1 MSCVVTK
8 HIIILVLCT
17 CVAIKPI
24 DNNMSNTYLRN
35 ASQSST
41 VVWWRQ
47 TLGGPPEGVSN
58 QSSLTA
64 LCDLKHVTHASK
76 ISQDFST
83 VPVHWNRILRLALI
97 STSHG
102 NMKKIKGFHQ
112 GAVLSI
118 TLFCSKAHCAKD
130 FQSWNKQ
137 PFCTRTFL
145 SWNVLHLWQPA
156 GMLMCIAGYCL
167 GLSHTTVHCPWATGP
182 QTLYQCDA
190 GIILYNFS

>member
-1 MSCVVTK
+1 MPQNTISCITYMSCVVTK

-83 VPVHWNRILRLALI
+83 VPVH
-97 STSHG
+97 
-102 NMKKIKGFHQ
+102 
-112 GAVLSI
+112 
-118 TLFCSKAHCAKD
+118 
-130 FQSWNKQ
+130 
-137 PFCTRTFL
+137 
-145 SWNVLHLWQPA
+145 
-156 GMLMCIAGYCL
+156 
-167 GLSHTTVHCPWATGP
+167 
-182 QTLYQCDA
+182 
-190 GIILYNFS
+190 